1 MHPMERLRSVARA
14 CDAGPGLV
22 AREAAAALVG
32 LGPDPA
38 ALVTSCR
45 RLVERHP
52 GSGPVWWLASRVLC
66 AADPVDEARR
76 AAAALDGD
84 ATVAALAPALPEE
97 TTVVLVGW
105 PEQALDAVARRG
117 DVDVL
122 LVSGGGESAGL
133 ARRLRA
139 AGTAVEDVPDAGL
152 AAAVTGAGLVL
163 LEAGA
168 VGPDRFAAVPGSHAA
183 AAVARAAGVAVWL
196 VAGVGRALPGP
207 LWYALEH
214 GLARSPAPPWSRS
227 CELVPLALCDVVA
240 GPGGPAPAA
249 AAVEPVC
256 PVAPELL
263 RPPSEPR

>member
-14 CDAGPGLV
+14 ADAGPGTL
-22 AREAAAALVG
+22 AREAAAALAG

-52 GSGPVWWLASRVLC
+52 ACGPMWWLASSVLC
-66 AADPVDEARR
+66 AADPVAEARR

-84 ATVAALAPALPEE
+84 ATVAALAAALPEDAA
-97 TTVVLVGW
+97 VVLLGW

-117 DVDVL
+117 DLYVR
-122 LVSGGGESAGL
+122 LVSAGGESSGL
-133 ARRLRA
+133 AGRLRA

-152 AAAVTGAGLVL
+152 AAAVAGAGPVV
-163 LEAGA
+163 LEAAA

-183 AAVARAAGVAVWL
+183 AAVARAGGIAVWL
-196 VAGVGRALPGP
+196 VAGVGRVLPGP
-207 LWYALEH
+207 LWDALEH
-214 GLARSPAPPWSRS
+214 GLARSGARPWFRS
-227 CELVPLALCDVVA
+227 EELVPLALCDVVV
-240 GPGGPAPAA
+240 GPEGPAPAA
-249 AAVEPVC
+249 EARHATC

-263 RPPSEPR
+263 RRPV